1 MSEVPETDLR
11 IGLIGA
17 GGIAASYVRV
27 FEGIA
32 GAGITAVADP
42 RGRAASAVAEAV
54 RGIAYPSHR
63 ALLEE
68 ADIDAVLVCTPPSTH
83 PEIVLQAIERGL
95 HVLCEKPLAID
106 LKSASTMVAA
116 ADAAGVVFT
125 MAAKFRFVDDVIR
138 ARQIVGS
145 GILGELIV
153 LENSFA
159 SRVDMTRRWN
169 ADPSI
174 AGGGV
179 LIDNGTHSVDIVR
192 YFLGPIAQVMAVEGK
207 RVQHLAVEDTASMLL
222 RTPDG
227 VLGTIDLSWSVD
239 RVTDTYLAVYGS
251 HGTISVGW
259 NGARYRQAS
268 SPEWVE
274 FGSGYEKLACMGA
287 QVENFCAA
295 IRGEEAISVT
305 AEDAIAS
312 VGVIE
317 AAYASLER
325 SDWISV
331 RDLPGAD
338 SAAGEQVA

>member
-1 MSEVPETDLR
+1 MSGVPEEELR
-11 IGLIGA
+11 VGLIGA
-17 GGIAASYVRV
+17 GGIAQSYVRV
-27 FEGIA
+27 LEGVA
-32 GAGITAVADP
+32 GARITAVADLK
-42 RGRAASAVAEAV
+42 GRAASALAEAV
-54 RGIAYPSHR
+54 RGTAYPSHR

-68 ADIDAVLVCTPPSTH
+68 ADVDAVLVCTPPSTH
-83 PEIVLQAIERGL
+83 PEIVLQAIERGV

-106 LKSASTMVAA
+106 VESAAAMVAA
-116 ADAAGVVFT
+116 AQAAEVVFT

-153 LENSFA
+153 LENAFA
-159 SRVDMTRRWN
+159 SRVDMNRKWN
-169 ADPSI
+169 ADPAV

-227 VLGTIDLSWSVD
+227 ILGTVDLSWSVD
-239 RVTDTYLAVYGS
+239 RVTDTYLTLYGS
-251 HGTISVGW
+251 EGTISVGW
-259 NGARYRQAS
+259 KGARYRQAS

-274 FGSGYEKLACMGA
+274 FGSGYDKISCMGA

-295 IRGEEAISVT
+295 IRGEEPIAVT
-305 AEDAIAS
+305 ADDAIAS

-325 SDWISV
+325 NDWISV
-331 RDLPGAD
+331 RDLPGGEA
-338 SAAGEQVA
+338 AAGEQVA